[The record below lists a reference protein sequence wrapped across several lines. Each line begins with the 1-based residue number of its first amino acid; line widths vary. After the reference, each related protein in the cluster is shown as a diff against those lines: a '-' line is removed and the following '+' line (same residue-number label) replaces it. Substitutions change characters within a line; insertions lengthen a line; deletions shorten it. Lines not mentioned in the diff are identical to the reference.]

1 MRAVRDY
8 GLAVLGGIV
17 LALMLAATA
26 DAQTPDTEAPH
37 DNCPDDVVVIDEPT
51 TVSLPVV
58 QMDVEQPPARLP
70 ETGAWNTGPVSL
82 LAVACGLV
90 GLVLFALWP
99 GGRPQQ

>member
-26 DAQTPDTEAPH
+26 DAQTPDTEATH
-37 DNCPDDVVVIDEPT
+37 DDVVVIDEPT